1 MIYSENKLIN
11 WTDSLVAAAAID
23 TPLRNAVLWE
33 RLNTAVEDATKVI
46 RIQAFSLQY
55 LTTMD
60 EKEAEKD
67 VEFEIQFLVK
77 PVDSSFYEF
86 QIARNLSY
94 EMYKQWIT
102 AINADSDLGG
112 MVCDISHDDKVYID
126 AANFEGTDYG
136 ATYAYGR
143 VNPN

>member
-1 MIYSENKLIN
+1 MIYCEKKLTD
-11 WTDSLVAAAAID
+11 WTDALVTNAD
-23 TPLRNAVLWE
+23 TDTALRNAVLWG
-33 RLNTAVEDATKVI
+33 RLNVSVEEAEKVI

-55 LTTMD
+55 LDTME
-60 EKEAEKD
+60 EKEAERD

-77 PVDSSFYEF
+77 PVDNSLYEF

-112 MVCDISHDDKVYID
+112 TVCNISHDDKAYID
-126 AANFEGTDYG
+126 VANLEAVDYG